1 MPWYHG
7 TTHKRFKPGQ
17 IVVPGRK
24 VGQNSNWSV
33 FSENYARKLESGRVI
48 AMGDVVWI
56 TSDLDEA
63 IDWAHHS
70 TLKALPSEIRKMP
83 AGGIAVYEVEPV
95 ELDRPVEQ
103 HSQAAAE
110 AICAK
115 ARVLREVHFD
125 PFPLDLCDE
134 GCGETATIFRD
145 DEQLCATCATCRICG
160 HVHLDWQPCPDPKEA
175 R

>member
-63 IDWAHHS
+63 IDWARRIPTACAGS
-70 TLKALPSEIRKMP
+70 EGCIEIRPLASK
-83 AGGIAVYEVEPV
+83 GEPG
-95 ELDRPVEQ
+95 D
-103 HSQAAAE
+103 
-110 AICAK
+110 
-115 ARVLREVHFD
+115 
-125 PFPLDLCDE
+125 
-134 GCGETATIFRD
+134 
-145 DEQLCATCATCRICG
+145 
-160 HVHLDWQPCPDPKEA
+160 
-175 R
+175 